1 MKIYDRKAKFTDCLA
16 AYCHHHKQHDYMEV
30 TEWHNGEG
38 FDVNLSGEKSFSLTW
53 GEYECLQALVNY
65 KG

>member
-1 MKIYDRKAKFTDCLA
+1 MELYERKSKFTGNLK
-16 AYCHHHKQHDYMEV
+16 AYCHHHKEHDYMEV

-38 FDVNLSGEKSFSLTW
+38 FDVNIDGKQTFSLTW
-53 GEYECLQALVNY
+53 GEYECMQALVLF